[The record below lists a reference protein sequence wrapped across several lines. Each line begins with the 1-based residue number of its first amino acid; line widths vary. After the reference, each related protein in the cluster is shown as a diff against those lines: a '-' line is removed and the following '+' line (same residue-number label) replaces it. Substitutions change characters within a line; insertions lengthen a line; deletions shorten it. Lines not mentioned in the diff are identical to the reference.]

1 MASTRR
7 LAAILAADM
16 VGYSRLMGLDE
27 AGTATALREHRA
39 AAVPL
44 IAQQGG
50 RIALRV
56 PVTASSSSL
65 GPWSA
70 PSNAPWRC
78 NALAQRRATALDSL
92 ENTIGHEELFKMRK
106 RDGDEGRGTPQSRTK
121 RRAGSWHMS

>member
-16 VGYSRLMGLDE
+16 VGYSRVMGLDE

-39 AAVPL
+39 AADPL

-50 RIALRV
+50 RIVKTTGDGLLIEFGFVVGAVECAL
-56 PVTASSSSL
+56 AL
-65 GPWSA
+65 
-70 PSNAPWRC
+70 
-78 NALAQRRATALDSL
+78 NALAQKQATALDSL
-92 ENTIGHEELFKMRK
+92 ENTIGHEEPFKMRK

>member
-50 RIALRV
+50 RIVKTTGDDLLIEFGSVVGAVECAMAL
-56 PVTASSSSL
+56 
-65 GPWSA
+65 
-70 PSNAPWRC
+70 
-78 NALAQRRATALDSL
+78 QRPRS
-92 ENTIGHEELFKMRK
+92 ENEPPPLTH
-106 RDGDEGRGTPQSRTK
+106 
-121 RRAGSWHMS
+121 